1 MRNIQVSRLGLC
13 FSLFYLVPT
22 VICIAA
28 GLCSDD
34 PKSRYVW
41 LQIPVAF
48 QMSALHALGLLE
60 HFADISWAGLY
71 ALAVLPVAAG
81 LYALGFGLAHLCTRQ
96 AR

>member
-1 MRNIQVSRLGLC
+1 
-13 FSLFYLVPT
+13 
-22 VICIAA
+22 
-28 GLCSDD
+28 
-34 PKSRYVW
+34 
-41 LQIPVAF
+41 
-48 QMSALHALGLLE
+48 MSALHALGLLE